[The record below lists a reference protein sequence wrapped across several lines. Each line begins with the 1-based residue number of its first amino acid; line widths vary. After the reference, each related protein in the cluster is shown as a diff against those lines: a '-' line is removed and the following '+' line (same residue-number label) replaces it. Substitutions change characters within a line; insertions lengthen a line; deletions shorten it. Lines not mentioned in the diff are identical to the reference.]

1 MPVNTVL
8 FDRHTEHLRRRRA
21 IDIAAAFKHTLP
33 PLLSGDPSDDTGFD
47 RREIGNV
54 ESTARSRDK
63 GGADQFGQHHRHGIV
78 QQIDRFIAAATDE
91 RTSLTQIGQMVL
103 RQILHLDK
111 PPGISAGP
119 VRAVE
124 LNQSAGA
131 VIRSN
136 SGFHRRILF
145 DAALGELLSE

>member
-1 MPVNTVL
+1 
-8 FDRHTEHLRRRRA
+8 
-21 IDIAAAFKHTLP
+21 
-33 PLLSGDPSDDTGFD
+33 
-47 RREIGNV
+47 
-54 ESTARSRDK
+54 
-63 GGADQFGQHHRHGIV
+63 
-78 QQIDRFIAAATDE
+78 
-91 RTSLTQIGQMVL
+91 MVL

-131 VIRSN
+131 VIRAN

-145 DAALGELLSE
+145 DAALGEFLPE